1 MATLPDHLS
10 HRIRNLP
17 EDWRPSAFD
26 PKPFQSVIH
35 AITQADHPEIEF
47 RYLALITLRDEIED
61 IVVQVMQS
69 RRHKELR
76 QQIAQDGGRDQI
88 RHTKHGR
95 KHRPLWG
102 KMRFT
107 NGMHRNL
114 SSTK

>member
-26 PKPFQSVIH
+26 PKPFQSVIR

-61 IVVQVMQS
+61 IVVQVMQ
-69 RRHKELR
+69 KA
-76 QQIAQDGGRDQI
+76 AQAEQRVI
-88 RHTKHGR
+88 RCEIRVEDMRSYDSKLAKTEDETKSDL
-95 KHRPLWG
+95 P
-102 KMRFT
+102 
-107 NGMHRNL
+107 
-114 SSTK
+114 STAQKTGSCGAR